1 MILVQ
6 LLKSV
11 DAMDNLKQITF
22 KSIMT
27 YFKALSLYGFKSH
40 SDVEKLFALLFIKN
54 FIGYF
59 MGMFTQKDTTM
70 FEKAIIGLTNST
82 CLIEN
87 VLTQKDYY
95 SYLYN
100 VYSSASIRVTED
112 FVARMAEEQG
122 TRVVE

>member
-1 MILVQ
+1 
-6 LLKSV
+6 
-11 DAMDNLKQITF
+11 MDKLEQITY

-27 YFKALSLYGFKSH
+27 YFKDLSLYGFKSH
-40 SDVEKLFALLFIKN
+40 SDVEKLIALVFIEN
-54 FIGYF
+54 FVMHF
-59 MGMFTQKDTTM
+59 QGMFTKEDITM
-70 FEKAIIGLTNST
+70 IERAIKCLTNST

-87 VLTQKDYY
+87 ALTQRGYY

-112 FVARMAEEQG
+112 LVARIAEESG